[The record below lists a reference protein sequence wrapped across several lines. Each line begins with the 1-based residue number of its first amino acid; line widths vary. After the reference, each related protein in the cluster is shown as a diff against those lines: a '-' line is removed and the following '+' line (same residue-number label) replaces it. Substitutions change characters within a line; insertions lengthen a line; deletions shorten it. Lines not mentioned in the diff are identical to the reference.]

1 MTNRRILR
9 GSELR
14 RYRETAFSLGQSLH
28 EMVIPRYDALA
39 DPFLKAFFD
48 PPAQK
53 RHLKVTGVIP
63 SKKRF
68 SLARVKERLNNTPP
82 PSPRK
87 RRAKSQAQASC
98 SLPK

>member
-1 MTNRRILR
+1 MAHRRILR

-14 RYRETAFSLGQSLH
+14 RHRETAFSLGQSLN

-39 DPFLKAFFD
+39 DPFLRSFFD

-53 RHLKVTGVIP
+53 RHLKVTGVLP
-63 SKKRF
+63 KKKCF
-68 SLARVKERLNNTPP
+68 SLAKVKERISNTPT
-82 PSPRK
+82 PSPAK
-87 RRAKSQAQASC
+87 KRAKSQAHVSC